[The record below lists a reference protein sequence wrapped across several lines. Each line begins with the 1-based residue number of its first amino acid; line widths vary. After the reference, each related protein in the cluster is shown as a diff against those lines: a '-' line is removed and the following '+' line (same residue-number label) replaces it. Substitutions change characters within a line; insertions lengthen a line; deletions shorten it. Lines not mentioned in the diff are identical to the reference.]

1 MHLKNCVQRTLC
13 LFFQLQD
20 LPNELLECILI
31 KTVVMEVR
39 SMKLAKSVWAE
50 KADLVINQ
58 LASVCSQW
66 NSIITT
72 DYFLREVHRIL
83 DNTG

>member
-1 MHLKNCVQRTLC
+1 
-13 LFFQLQD
+13 
-20 LPNELLECILI
+20 
-31 KTVVMEVR
+31 MEVR